1 MLVAIKCSPVPSRQ
15 VECVTRFAM
24 GLVRETPQTWSW
36 LLPHARHILLCAPAS
51 LRTCKPNGHV
61 GTPGA
66 MFSRPRW
73 NGALNGHA
81 HPDAHIPDARTPA
94 CPAQPNTRLPTSQ
107 LPWLGCAWA
116 KRRVSS
122 HVARTREGVCMQT
135 NELLRVRAR
144 DFQFCQE
151 IIEVPPATRHTA
163 IWAGPTDAR
172 RGGPAFPPGFPQL
185 PLRTSK
191 GVRAASLPPSHLPF
205 LHLHSTA
212 CLTLPFAKPTAVRV
226 LIGRCSQH
234 TQNRM
239 IPASRLPALP
249 PSLAVICLRP
259 LRRPAFRRPPS
270 LTLSSPG
277 SP

>member
-36 LLPHARHILLCAPAS
+36 LLPHARHILLCASAS

-122 HVARTREGVCMQT
+122 HVARTREGSACKRTSFFGFERAISSFVRKSSKYRPPLAIPQSG
-135 NELLRVRAR
+135 RAR
-144 DFQFCQE
+144 RMPE
-151 IIEVPPATRHTA
+151 EAVRHS
-163 IWAGPTDAR
+163 PR
-172 RGGPAFPPGFPQL
+172 AFP
-185 PLRTSK
+185 S
-191 GVRAASLPPSHLPF
+191 SL
-205 LHLHSTA
+205 
-212 CLTLPFAKPTAVRV
+212 
-226 LIGRCSQH
+226 
-234 TQNRM
+234 
-239 IPASRLPALP
+239 
-249 PSLAVICLRP
+249 
-259 LRRPAFRRPPS
+259 
-270 LTLSSPG
+270 
-277 SP
+277 